1 MQAFVIAAPASG
13 SGKTTVTLAL
23 LAALRRRG
31 LKVAPFKVGPDF
43 IDPGH
48 HAAASGRVSR
58 NLDAWMCGAAGVQRS
73 FALGCAGAE
82 VAVIEGV
89 MGLFDGADGGS
100 EAGSTAAVAKLLN
113 APVILVID
121 AKGQAR
127 SVAALI
133 KGFSEFDPALMVAGI
148 ILNRVASPRHA
159 ELLRA
164 AHASVPG
171 LPPLLGVLPRE
182 PQVALPERYLGL
194 VTAEVAPENVVFY
207 ERLAEWFEAGVDVD
221 GLLKGSSLPPFQGEG
236 RGGDGFDAVFLVNAQ
251 DQAHPHP
258 NLPLEGEGTKTIVT
272 PPGGMELDK
281 VRIAVA
287 RDEAFSFCYPENLE
301 LLEAAGAEIEFFSPL
316 RNHHLPAGISGLYLP
331 GGYPEL
337 YAPQLAANLPL
348 LQAIR
353 TAASA
358 GMPIYAECGGLIY
371 LSGGVDGAASDHLQ
385 PFVALFPAWAR
396 MLPQRKALGY
406 RQVTFRFDT
415 ILGPAGTVARGHEF
429 HYSEVVIAAEVPR
442 SYALSRADG
451 QVLEDE
457 GYVLNNVLA
466 SYVHLHFASHPALA
480 ASLVESC
487 RRWNGP

>member
-1 MQAFVIAAPASG
+1 MKTFIIAAPASG
-13 SGKTTVTLAL
+13 NGKTTITLAL

-31 LKVAPFKVGPDF
+31 LEVAPFKVGPDF

-48 HAAASGRVSR
+48 HAAASGRASH
-58 NLDAWMCGAAGVQRS
+58 NLDTWMCGPAGVTRTFS
-73 FALGCAGAE
+73 SGCAGAE
-82 VAVIEGV
+82 VAVVEGV
-89 MGLFDGADGGS
+89 MGLFDGAAGGS
-100 EAGSTAAVAKLLN
+100 EEGSTAAVAKFLS

-133 KGFSEFDPALMVAGI
+133 KGFSEFDPALDVAGI

-159 ELLRA
+159 EILRA

-171 LPPLLGVLPRE
+171 LPPLLGVLSRE

-194 VTAEVAPENVVFY
+194 VTAEAAPENAVFY
-207 ERLAEWFEAGVDVD
+207 ERLAEWFEAGVDVER
-221 GLLKGSSLPPFQGEG
+221 LLSLPPLAKGG
-236 RGGDGFDAVFLVNAQ
+236 RGGFINDEIPLN
-251 DQAHPHP
+251 P
-258 NLPLEGEGTKTIVT
+258 PLEKGEG
-272 PPGGMELDK
+272 K

-316 RNHHLPAGISGLYLP
+316 RNTHLPAGISGIYLP

-337 YAPQLAANLPL
+337 YAPQLAANLNL
-348 LQAIR
+348 LQSIR
-353 TAASA
+353 AAASA

-371 LSGGVDGAASDHLQ
+371 LSGGMTGTTTNHFQ
-385 PFVALFPAWAR
+385 PFVALFPARAR

-429 HYSEVVIAAEVPR
+429 HYSEVVIAPEVPR
-442 SYALSRADG
+442 SYAVSRADG

-480 ASLVESC
+480 VHLVENC

>member
-1 MQAFVIAAPASG
+1 MQTFVIAAPASG
-13 SGKTTVTLAL
+13 SGKTTITLAL

-31 LKVAPFKVGPDF
+31 LEVAPFKVGPDF

-58 NLDAWMCGAAGVQRS
+58 NLDAWMCGEDGVPRS

-82 VAVIEGV
+82 VAVVEGV

-133 KGFSEFDPALMVAGI
+133 KGFAEFDPALTFAGI

-164 AHASVPG
+164 AHASVPS

-182 PQVALPERYLGL
+182 PQIALPERYLGL
-194 VTAEVAPENVVFY
+194 VTAEAAPENVVFY

-221 GLLKGSSLPPFQGEG
+221 RLLALPSLAKGGNGGLNLNEIPLAPPLLKGED
-236 RGGDGFDAVFLVNAQ
+236 R
-251 DQAHPHP
+251 
-258 NLPLEGEGTKTIVT
+258 
-272 PPGGMELDK
+272 

-316 RNHHLPAGISGLYLP
+316 RNHHLPAGISGVYFP

-337 YAPQLAANLPL
+337 YSPQLAANLTL

-353 TAASA
+353 DAASA

-371 LSGGVDGAASDHLQ
+371 LSGGVAGAAIDHFQ

-429 HYSEVVIAAEVPR
+429 HYSEVAIAPEVPR
-442 SYALSRADG
+442 SYAVSRADG
-451 QVLEDE
+451 QILEDE

-480 ASLVESC
+480 VNLVESC

>member
-1 MQAFVIAAPASG
+1 MQTFVIAAPASG
-13 SGKTTVTLAL
+13 NGKTTVTLAL

-31 LKVAPFKVGPDF
+31 LEVAPFKVGPDF

-48 HAAASGRVSR
+48 HAAASGRTSR
-58 NLDAWMCGAAGVQRS
+58 NLDAWMCGADGVQRS
-73 FALGCAGAE
+73 YALGCAGAE
-82 VAVIEGV
+82 VAVVEGV

-133 KGFSEFDPALMVAGI
+133 KGFAEFDPALTVAGV

-182 PQVALPERYLGL
+182 PQIALPERYLGL
-194 VTAEVAPENVVFY
+194 VTAEAAPENVVFY
-207 ERLAEWFEAGVDVD
+207 ERLADWFEAGVDVEQLLNCRS
-221 GLLKGSSLPPFQGEG
+221 GLLPAMPED
-236 RGGDGFDAVFLVNAQ
+236 RR
-251 DQAHPHP
+251 
-258 NLPLEGEGTKTIVT
+258 LEPAPTIA
-272 PPGGMELDK
+272 EK

-287 RDEAFSFCYPENLE
+287 RDAAFSFCYPENLE

-316 RNHHLPAGISGLYLP
+316 RNHHLPAGVSGLYLP

-337 YAPQLAANLPL
+337 YAPQLAANLSL

-353 TAASA
+353 AAALA

-371 LSGGVDGAASDHLQ
+371 LSGGVSGSATDHFQ
-385 PFVALFPAWAR
+385 PFVALFPAQAR

-406 RQVTFRFDT
+406 RQITFRFDT

-429 HYSEVVIAAEVPR
+429 HYSEVAIAPEVPR
-442 SYALSRADG
+442 SYAVSRADG
-451 QVLEDE
+451 QILDDE
-457 GYVLNNVLA
+457 GYALNNVLA
-466 SYVHLHFASHPALA
+466 SYVHLHFASHPTLA
-480 ASLVESC
+480 AALVQSC

>member
-1 MQAFVIAAPASG
+1 MQTFVIAAPASG
-13 SGKTTVTLAL
+13 SGKTTITLAL

-31 LKVAPFKVGPDF
+31 LEVAPFKVGPDF

-48 HAAASGRVSR
+48 HAAASGRPSR
-58 NLDAWMCGAAGVQRS
+58 NLDPWMCGNDGVRRT
-73 FALGCAGAE
+73 FAVGGAGAE
-82 VAVIEGV
+82 VAVVEGV
-89 MGLFDGADGGS
+89 MGLFDGANGGS
-100 EAGSTAAVAKLLN
+100 DQGSTAAVAKLLN

-133 KGFSEFDPALMVAGI
+133 KGFAEFDPDLDVAGI

-194 VTAEVAPENVVFY
+194 VTAAAAPENVVFY
-207 ERLAEWFEAGVDVD
+207 ERLAEWFEAGVDVERLLNCRS
-221 GLLKGSSLPPFQGEG
+221 GLQSAMLPDRG
-236 RGGDGFDAVFLVNAQ
+236 REPAPTTA
-251 DQAHPHP
+251 
-258 NLPLEGEGTKTIVT
+258 E
-272 PPGGMELDK
+272 K

-316 RNHHLPAGISGLYLP
+316 RNAHLPAGISGIYLP

-337 YAPQLAANLPL
+337 YAPQLAANLSL
-348 LQAIR
+348 LQAMR
-353 TAASA
+353 AAASA

-371 LSGGVDGAASDHLQ
+371 LSGGVAGAAAEHFQ
-385 PFVALFPAWAR
+385 PFVALFPAAAR
-396 MLPQRKALGY
+396 MLPRRKALGY
-406 RQVTFRFDT
+406 RRVTFRFDT
-415 ILGPAGTVARGHEF
+415 ILGPAGTMARGHEF
-429 HYSEVVIAAEVPR
+429 HYSEVEIAPAVPR

-466 SYVHLHFASHPALA
+466 SYVHLHFASNPLLA
-480 ASLVESC
+480 AGLVQSC
-487 RRWNGP
+487 RCWNGP

>member
-1 MQAFVIAAPASG
+1 MQTFVIAAPASG
-13 SGKTTVTLAL
+13 SGKTTITLAL

-31 LKVAPFKVGPDF
+31 LEVAPFKVGPDF

-48 HAAASGRVSR
+48 HAAASGRPSR
-58 NLDAWMCGAAGVQRS
+58 NLDPWMCGEDGVQRS
-73 FALGCAGAE
+73 FALGGAGTD
-82 VAVIEGV
+82 VAVVEGV
-89 MGLFDGADGGS
+89 MGLFDGAEGGS
-100 EAGSTAAVAKLLN
+100 EAGSTAAVAKLLK

-133 KGFSEFDPALMVAGI
+133 KGFAEFDPALTVVGI

-164 AHASVPG
+164 AHASVPS
-171 LPPLLGVLPRE
+171 LPPLLGVLSRE
-182 PQVALPERYLGL
+182 PQIALPERYLGL
-194 VTAEVAPENVVFY
+194 VTAEAAPENVVFY

-221 GLLKGSSLPPFQGEG
+221 GLLNCRSGLPPAMSEN
-236 RGGDGFDAVFLVNAQ
+236 RG
-251 DQAHPHP
+251 
-258 NLPLEGEGTKTIVT
+258 LEPAPTTQE
-272 PPGGMELDK
+272 K

-301 LLEAAGAEIEFFSPL
+301 LLAAAGAEIEFFSPL
-316 RNHHLPAGISGLYLP
+316 RNHHLPTGISGLYLP

-337 YAPQLAANLPL
+337 YAPQLAANLTL

-353 TAASA
+353 DAATA

-371 LSGGVDGAASDHLQ
+371 LSGGVDGAAEGHFQ
-385 PFVALFPAWAR
+385 PFVALFPARAR

-415 ILGPAGTVARGHEF
+415 ILGPAGTIARGHEF
-429 HYSEVVIAAEVPR
+429 HYSEVAIDPEVPR

-451 QVLEDE
+451 QILEDE

-466 SYVHLHFASHPALA
+466 SYVHLHFASHPTLA
-480 ASLVESC
+480 VNLVESC